1 MGRLPYFIA
10 KRYLL
15 AKHSRHAVGLLSR
28 IAIGAVAV
36 ATFSLFLVLSGF
48 TGLKDYALA
57 FTNIFDSDLI
67 ISPVSGKSFI
77 YDDAGQKAL
86 QGLTGIQAVGR
97 VVEDKVF
104 LRYKNQARV
113 ATLRGIDSAYTGV
126 TPVDTLVYTGNWFSP
141 ERPEV
146 VLGYSVAAD
155 LALAARDFSNLIQIS
170 APIPGSNIMAATS
183 PDQVFRS
190 EQVVASG
197 IYEVNDQVNDRFV
210 FCSIETARYLFGW
223 ERNQVS
229 SLVIKTASND
239 LEALKAQISSVFDD
253 KVRVKTRVEQNAAL
267 YRMLNSEN
275 LFTYLFISLIAAIAV
290 FNLTGTLIMLVL
302 EKKNN
307 LRTLFT
313 LGQPLADIKR
323 TFFCQRPHDVRCGP
337 RFGTYS
343 WGFSGLRAI
352 HLWLGLDYRNPA
364 LPSDFDLGELFS
376 GRGNHFRLGNAGVF
390 IGRAKGHAPP
400 SGLMRKH
407 H

>member
-15 AKHSRHAVGLLSR
+15 AKHSRHAVGLLSK

-67 ISPVSGKSFI
+67 VTPVSGKSFI
-77 YDDAGQKAL
+77 YDDPRQKAL
-86 QGLTGIQAVGR
+86 QGLAEIEAIGR

-113 ATLRGIDSAYTGV
+113 ATLRGIDSAYTHV
-126 TPVDTLVYTGNWFSP
+126 TPVDTLVYTGNWFNP

-146 VLGYSVAAD
+146 VPGYAVAAD

-170 APIPGSNIMAATS
+170 APIPGTNIMTATS

-190 EQVVASG
+190 ERVVASG

-210 FCSIETARYLFGW
+210 FASIETARYLFGW
-223 ERNQVS
+223 ENNQVS
-229 SLVIKTASND
+229 SLVLKTSTQD
-239 LEALKAQISSVFDD
+239 LEALKAQISEVFDGA
-253 KVRVKTRVEQNAAL
+253 VTVKTRVEQNAAL

-323 TFFCQRPHDVRCGP
+323 TFF
-337 RFGTYS
+337 
-343 WGFSGLRAI
+343 A
-352 HLWLGLDYRNPA
+352 
-364 LPSDFDLGELFS
+364 
-376 GRGNHFRLGNAGVF
+376 
-390 IGRAKGHAPP
+390 
-400 SGLMRKH
+400 SGLMMCAVGLVLGLLLGILIVLGQSSFGWVLITETLPYPVTLTWGNFLLVAATILGLGMLASFLGAQRVTRRLLD
-407 H
+407 

>member
-1 MGRLPYFIA
+1 
-10 KRYLL
+10 
-15 AKHSRHAVGLLSR
+15 
-28 IAIGAVAV
+28 
-36 ATFSLFLVLSGF
+36 
-48 TGLKDYALA
+48 
-57 FTNIFDSDLI
+57 
-67 ISPVSGKSFI
+67 
-77 YDDAGQKAL
+77 
-86 QGLTGIQAVGR
+86 
-97 VVEDKVF
+97 

-323 TFFCQRPHDVRCGP
+323 TFFA
-337 RFGTYS
+337 
-343 WGFSGLRAI
+343 SGLLMCGAG
-352 HLWLGLDYRNPA
+352 LALGLILGVLVVLGQSTFGWVLITET
-364 LPSDFDLGELFS
+364 LPYPVTLTWGNFFLVAGTILGLGMLAS
-376 GRGNHFRLGNAGVF
+376 LLGAQRVTRRL
-390 IGRAKGHAPP
+390 
-400 SGLMRKH
+400 LD
-407 H
+407 

>member
-223 ERNQVS
+223 KRNQVS

-239 LEALKAQISSVFDD
+239 LEALKAQISSVFND

-323 TFFCQRPHDVRCGP
+323 TFF
-337 RFGTYS
+337 
-343 WGFSGLRAI
+343 A
-352 HLWLGLDYRNPA
+352 
-364 LPSDFDLGELFS
+364 
-376 GRGNHFRLGNAGVF
+376 
-390 IGRAKGHAPP
+390 
-400 SGLMRKH
+400 SGLMMCGAGLALGLILGVLVVLGQSTFGWVLITETLPYPVTLTWGNFFLVAGTILGLGMLASLLGAQRVTRPLLD
-407 H
+407 

>member
-323 TFFCQRPHDVRCGP
+323 TFFASGIMMCGA
-337 RFGTYS
+337 
-343 WGFSGLRAI
+343 GLA
-352 HLWLGLDYRNPA
+352 LGLILGVLVVLGQSTFGWVLITET
-364 LPSDFDLGELFS
+364 LPYPVTLTWGNFFLVAGTILGLGMLAS
-376 GRGNHFRLGNAGVF
+376 LLGAQRVTRRL
-390 IGRAKGHAPP
+390 
-400 SGLMRKH
+400 LD
-407 H
+407 

>member
-146 VLGYSVAAD
+146 VVGYSVAAD

-239 LEALKAQISSVFDD
+239 LEALKAQISSVFND

-323 TFFCQRPHDVRCGP
+323 TFF
-337 RFGTYS
+337 
-343 WGFSGLRAI
+343 A
-352 HLWLGLDYRNPA
+352 
-364 LPSDFDLGELFS
+364 
-376 GRGNHFRLGNAGVF
+376 
-390 IGRAKGHAPP
+390 
-400 SGLMRKH
+400 SGLMMCGAGLALGLILGVLVVLGQSTFGWVLITETLPYPVTLTWGNFFLVAGTILGLGMLASLLGAQRVTRRLLD
-407 H
+407 

>member
-86 QGLTGIQAVGR
+86 QGLPGIQAVGR

-323 TFFCQRPHDVRCGP
+323 TFF
-337 RFGTYS
+337 
-343 WGFSGLRAI
+343 A
-352 HLWLGLDYRNPA
+352 
-364 LPSDFDLGELFS
+364 
-376 GRGNHFRLGNAGVF
+376 
-390 IGRAKGHAPP
+390 
-400 SGLMRKH
+400 SGLMMCGAGLALGLILGVLVVLGQSTFGWVLITETLPYPVTLTWGNFFLVAGTILGLGMLASLLGAQRVTRRLLD
-407 H
+407 

>member
-170 APIPGSNIMAATS
+170 VPIPGSNIMAATS

-239 LEALKAQISSVFDD
+239 LGALKAQISSVFND

-323 TFFCQRPHDVRCGP
+323 TFF
-337 RFGTYS
+337 
-343 WGFSGLRAI
+343 A
-352 HLWLGLDYRNPA
+352 
-364 LPSDFDLGELFS
+364 
-376 GRGNHFRLGNAGVF
+376 
-390 IGRAKGHAPP
+390 
-400 SGLMRKH
+400 SGLMMCGAGLALGLILGVIVVLGQSTFGWVLITETLPYPVTLTWGNFFLVAGTILGLGMLASLLGAQRVTRRLLD
-407 H
+407 

>member
-1 MGRLPYFIA
+1 MGHLPYFIA

-57 FTNIFDSDLI
+57 FTNIFDSDLVVV
-67 ISPVSGKSFI
+67 PVSGKSFD
-77 YDDAGQKAL
+77 YNSQQEMSLGTLA
-86 QGLTGIQAVGR
+86 GIQAVSR
-97 VVEDKVF
+97 VIEDKVF

-113 ATLRGIDSAYTGV
+113 ATLRGIDSAYTLV
-126 TPVDTLVYTGNWFSP
+126 APVDTLVYTGTWFNTD
-141 ERPEV
+141 RPEV
-146 VLGYSVAAD
+146 VPGYSIAAD
-155 LALAARDFSNLIQIS
+155 LALAARDYSNLIQIS
-170 APIPGSNIMAATS
+170 APIPGTNIMAATS

-210 FCSIETARYLFGW
+210 FSSLEAARFLFGW
-223 ERNQVS
+223 EPSQVS
-229 SLVIKTASND
+229 SLVIKTTNTN
-239 LEALKAQISSVFDD
+239 LEVLKAQISDIFDGSVS
-253 KVRVKTRVEQNAAL
+253 VKTRVEQNAAL

-313 LGQPLADIKR
+313 LGQPLGDIKR
-323 TFFCQRPHDVRCGP
+323 TFF
-337 RFGTYS
+337 
-343 WGFSGLRAI
+343 A
-352 HLWLGLDYRNPA
+352 
-364 LPSDFDLGELFS
+364 
-376 GRGNHFRLGNAGVF
+376 
-390 IGRAKGHAPP
+390 
-400 SGLMRKH
+400 SGLMMCGAGLVLGLLLGVLVVLGQSIFGWVLITDTLPYPVTLTWSNFLLVGATILGLGMLASFLGAQRVTRRLLD
-407 H
+407 

>member
-104 LRYKNQARV
+104 LRQKNQARV

-323 TFFCQRPHDVRCGP
+323 TFF
-337 RFGTYS
+337 
-343 WGFSGLRAI
+343 A
-352 HLWLGLDYRNPA
+352 
-364 LPSDFDLGELFS
+364 
-376 GRGNHFRLGNAGVF
+376 
-390 IGRAKGHAPP
+390 
-400 SGLMRKH
+400 SGLMMCGAGLALGLILGVLVVLGQSTFGWVLITETLPYPVTLTWGNFFLVAGTILGLGMLASLLGAQRVTRRLLD
-407 H
+407 

>member
-113 ATLRGIDSAYTGV
+113 AALRGIDSAYTGV

-323 TFFCQRPHDVRCGP
+323 TFF
-337 RFGTYS
+337 
-343 WGFSGLRAI
+343 A
-352 HLWLGLDYRNPA
+352 
-364 LPSDFDLGELFS
+364 
-376 GRGNHFRLGNAGVF
+376 
-390 IGRAKGHAPP
+390 
-400 SGLMRKH
+400 SGLMMCGAGLALGLILGVIVVLGQSTFGWVLITETLPYPVTLTWGNFFLVAGTILGLGMLASLLGAQRVTRRLLV
-407 H
+407 

>member
-141 ERPEV
+141 KRPEV

-323 TFFCQRPHDVRCGP
+323 TFF
-337 RFGTYS
+337 
-343 WGFSGLRAI
+343 A
-352 HLWLGLDYRNPA
+352 
-364 LPSDFDLGELFS
+364 
-376 GRGNHFRLGNAGVF
+376 
-390 IGRAKGHAPP
+390 
-400 SGLMRKH
+400 SGLMMCGAGLALGLILGVLVVLGQSTFGWVLITETLPYPVTLTWGNFFLVAGTILGLGMLASLLGAQRVTRRLLD
-407 H
+407 

>member
-28 IAIGAVAV
+28 IAVGAVAV

-57 FTNIFDSDLI
+57 FTNIFDSDLVVM
-67 ISPVSGKSFI
+67 PVSGKSFDYNDSTQNFLSEI
-77 YDDAGQKAL
+77 P
-86 QGLTGIQAVGR
+86 GIQVVGR

-113 ATLRGIDSAYTGV
+113 AVLRGIDSAYTLV

-146 VLGYSVAAD
+146 VPGYSVAAD
-155 LALAARDFSNLIQIS
+155 LALAARDFSHLIQIS
-170 APIPGSNIMAATS
+170 APIPGANIMAATS
-183 PDQVFRS
+183 PSQVFRS

-210 FCSIETARYLFGW
+210 FSSIETARYLFGW
-223 ERNQVS
+223 QEHQVS
-229 SLVIKTASND
+229 SLVIKTNSD
-239 LEALKAQISSVFDD
+239 GLERLKTQITDVFDGR
-253 KVRVKTRVEQNAAL
+253 VTVKTRVEQNAAL

-313 LGQPLADIKR
+313 LGQPLGDIKR
-323 TFFCQRPHDVRCGP
+323 TFF
-337 RFGTYS
+337 
-343 WGFSGLRAI
+343 A
-352 HLWLGLDYRNPA
+352 
-364 LPSDFDLGELFS
+364 
-376 GRGNHFRLGNAGVF
+376 
-390 IGRAKGHAPP
+390 
-400 SGLMRKH
+400 SGLMMCGAGLVFGLLLGVLVVLGQSTFGWVLITETLPYPVTLTWSNLFVVAATILVLGVLASFLGAERVTRRLLSKA
-407 H
+407 

>member
-15 AKHSRHAVGLLSR
+15 AKHSRHAVGLLSK
-28 IAIGAVAV
+28 ITIGAVAV

-67 ISPVSGKSFI
+67 VAPVSGKSFV
-77 YDDAGQKAL
+77 YDDGQQKAL
-86 QGLTGIQAVGR
+86 EGLTGIQAVGR

-113 ATLRGIDSAYTGV
+113 AALRGIDSAYTLV
-126 TPVDTLVYTGNWFSP
+126 APVDTLVYTGTWFSP

-146 VLGYSVAAD
+146 VPGYSVAAD
-155 LALAARDFSNLIQIS
+155 LALAARDFSNLIEIS
-170 APIPGSNIMAATS
+170 APIPGANIMAATS

-190 EQVVASG
+190 EQMVASG
-197 IYEVNDQVNDRFV
+197 IYEINDQVNDRYV
-210 FCSIETARYLFGW
+210 FTSLETARYLFGFSPQ
-223 ERNQVS
+223 QVS
-229 SLVIKTASND
+229 ALVIKTDSPEY
-239 LEALKAQISSVFDD
+239 LEALKNQISAVFDGG
-253 KVRVKTRVEQNAAL
+253 VTVKTRVEQNAAL

-313 LGQPLADIKR
+313 LGQPLTDIKR
-323 TFFCQRPHDVRCGP
+323 TFF
-337 RFGTYS
+337 T
-343 WGFSGLRAI
+343 
-352 HLWLGLDYRNPA
+352 
-364 LPSDFDLGELFS
+364 
-376 GRGNHFRLGNAGVF
+376 
-390 IGRAKGHAPP
+390 
-400 SGLMRKH
+400 SGLMMCIVGLGLGLLLGVLIVLGQSSFGWVLITETLPYPVTLTWGNFLLVAATILGLGMLASFLGAQRVTRRLLD
-407 H
+407 

>member
-239 LEALKAQISSVFDD
+239 LEALKAQISSVFND

-323 TFFCQRPHDVRCGP
+323 TFF
-337 RFGTYS
+337 
-343 WGFSGLRAI
+343 A
-352 HLWLGLDYRNPA
+352 
-364 LPSDFDLGELFS
+364 
-376 GRGNHFRLGNAGVF
+376 
-390 IGRAKGHAPP
+390 
-400 SGLMRKH
+400 SGLMMCGAGLALGLILGVLVVLGQSTFGWVLITETLPYPVTLTWGNFFLVAGTILGLGMLASLLGAQRVTRRLLD
-407 H
+407 

>member
-146 VLGYSVAAD
+146 VVGYSVAAD

-323 TFFCQRPHDVRCGP
+323 TFF
-337 RFGTYS
+337 
-343 WGFSGLRAI
+343 A
-352 HLWLGLDYRNPA
+352 
-364 LPSDFDLGELFS
+364 
-376 GRGNHFRLGNAGVF
+376 
-390 IGRAKGHAPP
+390 
-400 SGLMRKH
+400 SGLMMCGAGLALGLILGVLVVLGQSTFGWVLITETLPYPVTLTWGNFFLVAGTILGLGMLASLLGAQRVTRRLLD
-407 H
+407 

>member
-86 QGLTGIQAVGR
+86 QGLTGIQVVGR

-323 TFFCQRPHDVRCGP
+323 TFF
-337 RFGTYS
+337 
-343 WGFSGLRAI
+343 A
-352 HLWLGLDYRNPA
+352 
-364 LPSDFDLGELFS
+364 
-376 GRGNHFRLGNAGVF
+376 
-390 IGRAKGHAPP
+390 
-400 SGLMRKH
+400 SGLMMCGAGLALGLILGVLVVLGQSTFGWVLITETLPYPVTLTWGNFFLVAGTILGLGMLASLLGAQRVTRRLLD
-407 H
+407 